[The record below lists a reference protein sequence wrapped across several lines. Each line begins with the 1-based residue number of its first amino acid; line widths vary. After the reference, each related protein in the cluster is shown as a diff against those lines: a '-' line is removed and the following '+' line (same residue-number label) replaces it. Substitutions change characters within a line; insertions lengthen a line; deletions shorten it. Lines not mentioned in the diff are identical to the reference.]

1 MSSPKI
7 WRQRIERYRLLGQ
20 KCKDCGKVLFPK
32 RLVCS
37 ECGGR
42 EFDKEPMPEV
52 GKIITY
58 TTVYFGPKFLEQD
71 TPYILAII
79 EFKNGVRIT
88 TQVVDTEP
96 KEVKAGKEV
105 KFVFRKLK
113 DEGKTGVIIYG
124 YKAQL
129 C

>member
-1 MSSPKI
+1 
-7 WRQRIERYRLLGQ
+7 
-20 KCKDCGKVLFPK
+20 
-32 RLVCS
+32 
-37 ECGGR
+37 
-42 EFDKEPMPEV
+42 MPEV

-79 EFKNGVRIT
+79 ELKNGVRIT

-129 C
+129 L